1 MQIKYPHRKF
11 YRLDAIRDELSPQA
25 AERFDNLALFDQLR
39 LEGATEATALKAIG
53 CSRAT
58 PCRWKRRLREQGVR
72 ALADRCRR
80 PHRVRRR
87 QWTAAELELVRQAR
101 HRFPLWGRAKIR
113 AVLARERGFAPSESA
128 TGRMIA
134 RLVRTGQAEPVAFYY
149 GRTKPKRRRKFDRHA
164 KRWRYGTRGRKP
176 GQMVQ
181 IDHMSVAIE
190 AGFCVKEFKAVCPV
204 SKLCYMRA
212 YSRATAACAS
222 KFLDHLIRQAPF
234 DIESVQVD
242 GGSEF
247 MAEFETACQQRGIAL
262 FVLPP
267 RSPKYNG
274 CVERANAVSRYEFHQ
289 FYAGELSVGALNVEL
304 AEFER
309 SATPIA
315 RIRRS
320 GKQRPC
326 RRIMKTST
334 KARLPP
340 EKSHMY

>member
-1 MQIKYPHRKF
+1 M
-11 YRLDAIRDELSPQA
+11 
-25 AERFDNLALFDQLR
+25 
-39 LEGATEATALKAIG
+39 
-53 CSRAT
+53 
-58 PCRWKRRLREQGVR
+58 
-72 ALADRCRR
+72 
-80 PHRVRRR
+80 
-87 QWTAAELELVRQAR
+87 RQAR
-101 HRFPLWGRAKIR
+101 QRFPLWGRAKIR
-113 AVLARERGFAPSESA
+113 AVLAREHGFAPSESA

-149 GRTKPKRRRKFDRHA
+149 GRTKPKRQRKFDRHA
-164 KRWRYGTRGRKP
+164 RRWRYGARGRKP

-181 IDHMSVAIE
+181 IDHTGVSIE

-247 MAEFETACQQRGIAL
+247 MAEFETACQRRGIEL

-274 CVERANAVSRYEFHQ
+274 CVERANAAGRYEFHQ
-289 FYAGELSVGALNVEL
+289 FYDGELSVGALNVEL
-304 AEFER
+304 AKFER
-309 SATPIA
+309 FYNDYRPHQALGQTTPMQAYNENFNQSALA
-315 RIRRS
+315 
-320 GKQRPC
+320 
-326 RRIMKTST
+326 
-334 KARLPP
+334 A
-340 EKSHMY
+340 